1 MQPPDGPLI
10 RVAVLSNLLADALG
24 EVDLAPEELAEQ
36 LRDLRGRAEEEL
48 AQIESLR

>member
-1 MQPPDGPLI
+1 MQQEDGPLI

-24 EVDLAPEELAEQ
+24 EVDLASEVLAEQ
-36 LRDLRGRAEEEL
+36 LRDLRSRAEEEL